1 MKTYPLVLASA
12 VLLIASSVASA
23 KTRTPRH
30 HHQFGASGPTTTGW
44 GGGIRAP
51 SSTNPRESAR
61 NGLLQAPHE
70 VPENGGAAM
79 FVVPG
84 WGRWR

>member
-1 MKTYPLVLASA
+1 MKTHLFILTSA
-12 VLLIASSVASA
+12 VLLITSGVASA
-23 KTRTPRH
+23 KTRMHRYYDQYGTSRGFTH
-30 HHQFGASGPTTTGW
+30 
-44 GGGIRAP
+44 AP
-51 SSTNPRESAR
+51 SSANPRASAP

-84 WGRWR
+84 WDRSR

>member
-12 VLLIASSVASA
+12 VLLITGSVASA
-23 KTRTPRH
+23 KTRAPRYFD
-30 HHQFGASGPTTTGW
+30 QFGTNGPATTGRV
-44 GGGIRAP
+44 IHAP
-51 SSTNPRESAR
+51 SSTNPQATAP

-70 VPENGGAAM
+70 VPQNGGAAM

-84 WGRWR
+84 WGWR

>member
-1 MKTYPLVLASA
+1 MKTHLLILASA
-12 VLLIASSVASA
+12 VLLITSGVASA
-23 KTRTPRH
+23 KTRMLRYYDLYGFSRGFT
-30 HHQFGASGPTTTGW
+30 A
-44 GGGIRAP
+44 AP
-51 SSTNPRESAR
+51 SSTNPRASAP

-84 WGRWR
+84 WSRR